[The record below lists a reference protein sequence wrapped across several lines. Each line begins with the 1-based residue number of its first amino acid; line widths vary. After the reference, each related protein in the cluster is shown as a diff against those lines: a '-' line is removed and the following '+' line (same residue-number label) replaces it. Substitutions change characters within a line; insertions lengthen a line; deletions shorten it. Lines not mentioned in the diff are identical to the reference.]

1 MDNRAEKALTP
12 ISSVGKTSVPA
23 RRWGGPPGGCPL
35 GHGTPSS
42 RNLRNGCNLS
52 RSPKRPTGGSSADQG
67 VRPTGERGVT
77 LIEMMVVVMI
87 IAVIVTISTPSV
99 SAGIDAVR
107 LATATS
113 SVAAFLNS
121 ASTHA
126 ERRERP
132 VELVISAKT
141 LQFISTDPGSE
152 HELTLPDGIAM
163 EPLSALPSEDAE
175 GVSRW
180 LFMPGGAVPSV
191 AIQLSNQHG
200 GRRIVRLDPMTGFPR
215 VERVESR

>member
-1 MDNRAEKALTP
+1 VGRVGNLGER
-12 ISSVGKTSVPA
+12 SSPDRLKHV
-23 RRWGGPPGGCPL
+23 L
-35 GHGTPSS
+35 
-42 RNLRNGCNLS
+42 
-52 RSPKRPTGGSSADQG
+52 Q
-67 VRPTGERGVT
+67 RGVT
-77 LIEMMVVVMI
+77 LIEMMVVIMI
-87 IAVIVTISTPSV
+87 IAVIVTITTPSV

-152 HELTLPDGIAM
+152 HEFTLPDGITMA
-163 EPLSALPSEDAE
+163 PISALPSEDAE

-200 GRRIVRLDPMTGFPR
+200 GRRTVRLDPMTGFPR
-215 VERVESR
+215 VEIGETK

>member
-1 MDNRAEKALTP
+1 M
-12 ISSVGKTSVPA
+12 PA
-23 RRWGGPPGGCPL
+23 GRLSGGPWLPQRRPAA
-35 GHGTPSS
+35 SID
-42 RNLRNGCNLS
+42 
-52 RSPKRPTGGSSADQG
+52 RPT
-67 VRPTGERGVT
+67 ERGVT

-87 IAVIVTISTPSV
+87 ISVIAVITTPTV

-132 VELVISAKT
+132 VELIISAKT
-141 LQFISTDPGSE
+141 LVFISTDPGSK
-152 HELTLPDGIAM
+152 HELNMPDGISM
-163 EPLSALPSEDAE
+163 EPISAQPSEDAE
-175 GVSRW
+175 GISRW

-191 AIQLSNQHG
+191 GIKLSNKHG
-200 GRRIVRLDPMTGFPR
+200 GARTVKLDPMTGFPR
-215 VERVESR
+215 VERVETK